1 MLGSI
6 GRTAVASHESRNK
19 RPSSSGVNLKRRRA
33 DCGGAV
39 VAARSKFDAAIHDPE
54 VEPMDEAAIATLLT
68 KVPHAR
74 ARLSAM
80 AMTR

>member
-1 MLGSI
+1 VLGSI

-39 VAARSKFDAAIHDPE
+39 VGAFEIRRGHPRS
-54 VEPMDEAAIATLLT
+54 
-68 KVPHAR
+68 
-74 ARLSAM
+74 
-80 AMTR
+80 